1 MKKRMKEMR
10 QMRGKTKIKDMTMTI
25 SSFLA
30 DLFSLEKKNTKR
42 NEQSERVVS

>member
-1 MKKRMKEMR
+1 MKEMR

-30 DLFSLEKKNTKR
+30 DLFSLEKKIQREMN
-42 NEQSERVVS
+42 RVRE